1 MLPKPLG
8 KDEVI
13 VSLFRAQVGGQ
24 AVCDRYLAW
33 AITSTLLLIADVCH
47 CAGSS
52 TTPKRR
58 RGRRTRS
65 TTVHPREEEKRGW

>member
-1 MLPKPLG
+1 MLLKPLG

-13 VSLFRAQVGGQ
+13 ESLFWAQVGGQ

-52 TTPKRR
+52 TTPTRR
-58 RGRRTRS
+58 RGR
-65 TTVHPREEEKRGW
+65 TTWAPTVSPRKKKKSR